1 MFTPVSAF
9 TTAEPPRS
17 SMAVTIIFVIK
28 QKVRKTTCAAVPQL
42 TKNNVIRSVRK
53 VLMENNGR

>member
-17 SMAVTIIFVIK
+17 SMAVTIIFVKK
-28 QKVRKTTCAAVPQL
+28 QKARKTMCAAVPQL
-42 TKNNVIRSVRK
+42 RKKNVIVISEK
-53 VLMENNGR
+53 K